1 MLNSDLAS
9 QEQASESI
17 SSNRASPTERRSKIL
32 FPNQSSSSARS
43 PSHQHSL
50 TLEIKELNGWW
61 LSSSPLWIGCF
72 FCLLLNAFMITDGLI
87 CQKWAFCWSLKCS
100 KSYCC
105 TFLQGFPHYV
115 SKITLHHNFQQI
127 CTKHYFSFLLY
138 SPRWKAK
145 KNYATMNLIQQVGN
159 YLPLF
164 LKRLSNMW
172 YCLCKLEMEG
182 LVCPALDSSSPSI
195 LLL

>member
-1 MLNSDLAS
+1 MHLKTKDFLIVHFSMQIWYISPNFWPIDILWRRVSVSPRLLEVMLNSDLAS

-17 SSNRASPTERRSKIL
+17 SSNRASHTERRSKIL

-61 LSSSPLWIGCF
+61 LGSSRLWRGCF

-115 SKITLHHNFQQI
+115 SKSTLHNFQQI
-127 CTKHYFSFLLY
+127 RTKHYFSFLLY
-138 SPRWKAK
+138 SPR
-145 KNYATMNLIQQVGN
+145 
-159 YLPLF
+159 
-164 LKRLSNMW
+164 
-172 YCLCKLEMEG
+172 
-182 LVCPALDSSSPSI
+182 
-195 LLL
+195 